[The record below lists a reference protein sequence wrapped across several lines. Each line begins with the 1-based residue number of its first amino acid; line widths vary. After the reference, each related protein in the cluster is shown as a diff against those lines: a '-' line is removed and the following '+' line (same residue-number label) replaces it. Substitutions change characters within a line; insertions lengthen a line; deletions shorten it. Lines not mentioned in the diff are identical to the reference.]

1 MANDP
6 SIEQKTVQFDTVT
19 VTASSYKKTASDKKK
34 ENVLNKYRSYTYN
47 FTLAVLEKDDLKD
60 PLRYRKQAIKNFVV
74 ARSGGKG
81 PDALKSVPITTTVY
95 GESEYQVDETPGK
108 SIIESFNK
116 VSPGRFDFFID
127 NVEIDTAMAFTQK
140 SSVTQV
146 STIKFDVVEP
156 YSINGFLEALHV
168 GAIAAGYPS
177 HSSAAY
183 VLKMQFLG
191 YPDNVDLPEPEIV
204 QGATRYFSFRFSGIE
219 IELTEKGTVYR
230 CSGFS
235 YNDGA
240 LGQPNI
246 IKEPISTQGK
256 TVKEILENLF
266 EKINKQIE
274 IADNAGREKP
284 SANHDEY
291 EIVFPS
297 IIDGKEDNS
306 AVNKIAKSSLS
317 IPLRDNQL
325 YKYLD
330 PATSTKPNNLK
341 TGNAADSSTPAD
353 YIMKDTQVQFAE
365 GRLIH
370 EAIASI
376 IRDSDYTRSIL
387 QDVAGSIDS
396 TGHFDYIIIKV
407 EVVPLKVNDPI
418 SKRPYQKYTY
428 KVLPY
433 RVHHTSIPDYKGI
446 SFDVTKLKKIV
457 WREFNYLY
465 TGKNIDVLNFKLNF
479 NLMFLDS
486 MPKANAN
493 NDVAGSTTGAAREA
507 TVDVKSKPA
516 NQTTAI
522 ASQNSG
528 GTRAITPNAA
538 SVNPVDGTAGQISD
552 DPYWAL
558 ARNMHASIVDSR
570 AALTEGDL
578 EIVGDPFFLVT
589 GGVGNYSPT
598 EDEPGITED
607 GEAAHTRG
615 FVYVTINFRNPE
627 DIDTFENGGLLKF
640 RDDKKVPFSG
650 VYMVSEAKSSFKDG
664 QFKQVLKV
672 ARMPGQVDPTSNL
685 PKDDLANKQTTVPT
699 PGSAPVA
706 DTATPASAVA
716 ASPTIKFPIA
726 QPLSL
731 APLAEISAKDLL
743 SAPLATAASGFKNPL
758 AALSDSKAVL
768 SSVLTKFKP

>member
-6 SIEQKTVQFDTVT
+6 SVEQKTPEIM
-19 VTASSYKKTASDKKK
+19 VTASPYKKTTTNKKK

-74 ARSGGKG
+74 VRSGGKG

-108 SIIESFNK
+108 NIIESFNK

-140 SSVTQV
+140 SSVTQA
-146 STIKFDVVEP
+146 STIKFDIVEP

-191 YPDNVDLPEPEIV
+191 YPDSVDFPEPEV
-204 QGATRYFSFRFSGIE
+204 VKDATRYFSFRFSGIE
-219 IELTEKGTVYR
+219 IELTERGTVYR

-246 IKEPISTQGK
+246 IKEPISTRGK
-256 TVKEILENLF
+256 TVKEILEDLF

-274 IADNAGREKP
+274 IADNASRETP
-284 SANHDEY
+284 SKNHDIY

-297 IIDGKEDNS
+297 IVDGKEETS
-306 AVNKIAKSSLS
+306 VVNKIAKSSLS
-317 IPLRDNQL
+317 IPLKDNQL

-330 PATSTKPNNLK
+330 PATSKKSNNLK
-341 TGNAADSSTPAD
+341 TGNTADSSTPAD

-376 IRDSDYTRSIL
+376 IRDSDYTRGIL
-387 QDVAGSIDS
+387 QDVAGNIDS
-396 TGHFDYIIIKV
+396 TGHFNYIIIKV
-407 EVVPLKVNDPI
+407 DVVPLKVNDPI
-418 SKRPYQKYTY
+418 SKRSYQKYTY

-433 RVHHTSIPDYKGI
+433 RVHHTSIPDFKG
-446 SFDVTKLKKIV
+446 SAFDVNKLKKLV

-479 NLMFLDS
+479 NLMFIDS

-507 TVDVKSKPA
+507 TVDVKSKPT

-528 GTRAITPNAA
+528 GTLVVTPNAA
-538 SVNPVDGTAGQISD
+538 SVNPTDGTAGQISD
-552 DPYWAL
+552 DPYWVL
-558 ARNMHASIVDSR
+558 ARNMHTAIVDSN

-589 GGVGNYSPT
+589 GGVGNYSPK
-598 EDEPGITED
+598 ENEQGITED
-607 GEAAHTRG
+607 GEAAHNRG

-650 VYMVSEAKSSFKDG
+650 VYMVSEARSTFKDG

-672 ARMPGQVDPTSNL
+672 ARMAGQVDPTSNL
-685 PKDDLANKQTTVPT
+685 PKDDPAQKQSTVPT

-706 DTATPASAVA
+706 DTAAPAPAMA
-716 ASPTIKFPIA
+716 AAPTIKYPIA

-731 APLAEISAKDLL
+731 APLADISAKDLIGT
-743 SAPLATAASGFKNPL
+743 SFTTAASGFKSPL
-758 AALSDSKAVL
+758 SGLSDPNPIL
-768 SSVLTKFKP
+768 SSVLTKFKK